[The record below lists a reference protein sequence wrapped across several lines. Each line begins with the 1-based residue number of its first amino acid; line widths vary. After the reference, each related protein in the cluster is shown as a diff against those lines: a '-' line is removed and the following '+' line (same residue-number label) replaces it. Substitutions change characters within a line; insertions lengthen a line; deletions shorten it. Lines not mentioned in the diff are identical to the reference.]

1 LPAVPPEALHA
12 LGDEMAGTDSERLAA
27 FTDTV
32 RDWLSARLSALAGE
46 PHRLAQ
52 VAEVWD
58 KVTRAARD
66 AEIYNLDRKPLVFS
80 V

>member
-1 LPAVPPEALHA
+1 
-12 LGDEMAGTDSERLAA
+12 MAGTDSERLAA

-80 V
+80 VFGLLAETAR